1 MTITIC
7 GSTRFKDKIFE
18 VAEGLTLDGHIVFM
32 PTVFRHDDPN
42 LTTEMRIR
50 LENQYREMINKSD
63 AIFVVNVDKYIGE
76 TTYSMLDW
84 ATRMKKEVYFLEEI
98 NPPTEESTSE
108 SESVATKEA

>member
-7 GSTRFKDKIFE
+7 GSTRFKDQILE

-42 LTTEMRIR
+42 LTAEMRIR
-50 LENQYREMINKSD
+50 LENQHREMINKSD

-76 TTYSMLDW
+76 ATYSMLDW

-98 NPPTEESTSE
+98 NPPAEETTTES
-108 SESVATKEA
+108 KED

>member
-1 MTITIC
+1 MVITIC
-7 GSTRFKDKIFE
+7 GSTRFKDQILE
-18 VAEGLTLDGHIVFM
+18 VAEGLTLDGHIVMM

-50 LENQYREMINKSD
+50 LENQHREMINKSD

-76 TTYSMLDW
+76 ATYSMLDW

-98 NPPTEESTSE
+98 NPPAEEAE
-108 SESVATKEA
+108 PVAPKED

>member
-7 GSTRFKDKIFE
+7 GSTRFKDQILE
-18 VAEGLTLDGHIVFM
+18 VAEGLTLDGHIVMM

-42 LTTEMRIR
+42 LSTELRIR
-50 LENQYREMINKSD
+50 LENQHREMINKSD

-76 TTYSMLDW
+76 ATYSMLDW

-98 NPPTEESTSE
+98 NPPAEEAE
-108 SESVATKEA
+108 PVAPKED

>member
-7 GSTRFKDKIFE
+7 GSTRFKDKILE
-18 VAEGLTLDGHIVFM
+18 VAEGLTLDGHIVMM

-42 LTTEMRIR
+42 LSTELRIR
-50 LENQYREMINKSD
+50 LENQHREMINKSD

-76 TTYSMLDW
+76 ATYSMLDW

-98 NPPTEESTSE
+98 NPQTEETTTE
-108 SESVATKEA
+108 SKEG

>member
-7 GSTRFKDKIFE
+7 GSTRFKDQILE
-18 VAEGLTLDGHIVFM
+18 VAEGLTLDGHIVMM
-32 PTVFRHDDPN
+32 PTGVRHDDPN

-50 LENQYREMINKSD
+50 LENQHREMINKSD

-76 TTYSMLDW
+76 ATYSMLDW

-98 NPPTEESTSE
+98 NPPVEEAE
-108 SESVATKEA
+108 PVAPKED

>member
-98 NPPTEESTSE
+98 NPSAEESKTE
-108 SESVATKEA
+108 PVATKEA

>member
-7 GSTRFKDKIFE
+7 GSTRFKDQILE
-18 VAEGLTLDGHIVFM
+18 VAEGLTLDGHIVM
-32 PTVFRHDDPN
+32 LPTVFRHDDPN

-50 LENQYREMINKSD
+50 LENQHREMINKSD

-76 TTYSMLDW
+76 ATYSMLDW

-98 NPPTEESTSE
+98 NPQTEETE
-108 SESVATKEA
+108 PVAPKED

>member
-7 GSTRFKDKIFE
+7 GSTRFKDQILE
-18 VAEGLTLDGHIVFM
+18 VAEGLTLDGHIVMM

-50 LENQYREMINKSD
+50 LENQHREMINKSD

-76 TTYSMLDW
+76 ATYSMLDW

-98 NPPTEESTSE
+98 NPPVEETTTES
-108 SESVATKEA
+108 KEG

>member
-1 MTITIC
+1 MIITIC
-7 GSTRFKDKIFE
+7 GSTRFKDQILE
-18 VAEGLTLDGHIVFM
+18 VAEGLTLDGHIVMM

-50 LENQYREMINKSD
+50 LENQHREMINKSD

-76 TTYSMLDW
+76 ATYSMLDW

-98 NPPTEESTSE
+98 NPQTEETTTE
-108 SESVATKEA
+108 SKEG

>member
-7 GSTRFKDKIFE
+7 GSTRFKDQILE
-18 VAEGLTLDGHIVFM
+18 VAEGLTLDGHIVMM

-50 LENQYREMINKSD
+50 LENQHREMINKSD

-76 TTYSMLDW
+76 ATYSMLDW

-98 NPPTEESTSE
+98 NPPAEETATESK
-108 SESVATKEA
+108 VA

>member
-7 GSTRFKDKIFE
+7 GSTRFKDQILE
-18 VAEGLTLDGHIVFM
+18 VAEGLTLDGHIVMM

-50 LENQYREMINKSD
+50 LENQHREMINKSD

-76 TTYSMLDW
+76 ATYSMLDW
-84 ATRMKKEVYFLEEI
+84 ATRMKKEIYFLEEI
-98 NPPTEESTSE
+98 NPPTKETTTES
-108 SESVATKEA
+108 KEG

>member
-7 GSTRFKDKIFE
+7 GSTRFKDKILE
-18 VAEGLTLDGHIVFM
+18 VAEGLTLDGHIVMM

-50 LENQYREMINKSD
+50 LENQHREMINNSD

-76 TTYSMLDW
+76 ATYSMLDW

-98 NPPTEESTSE
+98 NPPAEEAE
-108 SESVATKEA
+108 PVAPKED

>member
-7 GSTRFKDKIFE
+7 GSTRFKDQILE
-18 VAEGLTLDGHIVFM
+18 VAEGLTLDGHIVMM

-50 LENQYREMINKSD
+50 LENQHREMINKSD

-76 TTYSMLDW
+76 ATYSMLDW

-98 NPPTEESTSE
+98 NQPAEE
-108 SESVATKEA
+108 ATAENKED

>member
-7 GSTRFKDKIFE
+7 GSTRFKDKILE
-18 VAEGLTLDGHIVFM
+18 VAEGLSLDGHIVMM

-42 LTTEMRIR
+42 LATEMRIR
-50 LENQYREMINKSD
+50 LENQHREMINKSD

-76 TTYSMLDW
+76 ATYSMLDW

-98 NPPTEESTSE
+98 NPQTEETTTE
-108 SESVATKEA
+108 SKEG

>member
-7 GSTRFKDKIFE
+7 GSTRFKDQILE
-18 VAEGLTLDGHIVFM
+18 VAEGLTLDGHIVMM

-50 LENQYREMINKSD
+50 LENQHREMIYKSD

-76 TTYSMLDW
+76 ATYSMLDW

-98 NPPTEESTSE
+98 NPQTEETATE
-108 SESVATKEA
+108 SKED

>member
-7 GSTRFKDKIFE
+7 GSTRFKDKILE
-18 VAEGLTLDGHIVFM
+18 VAEGLTLDGHIVMM

-42 LTTEMRIR
+42 LTAEMRIR
-50 LENQYREMINKSD
+50 LENQHREMINKSD

-76 TTYSMLDW
+76 ATYSMLDW

-98 NPPTEESTSE
+98 NPPAEETTTES
-108 SESVATKEA
+108 KEG

>member
-7 GSTRFKDKIFE
+7 GSTRFKDKILE
-18 VAEGLTLDGHIVFM
+18 VAEGLTLDGHIVMM

-50 LENQYREMINKSD
+50 LENQHREMINKSD

-76 TTYSMLDW
+76 ATYSMLDW

-98 NPPTEESTSE
+98 NPPAEEAE
-108 SESVATKEA
+108 PVAPKED

>member
-1 MTITIC
+1 MIITIC
-7 GSTRFKDKIFE
+7 GSTRFKDQILE
-18 VAEGLTLDGHIVFM
+18 VAEGLTLDGHIVMM

-50 LENQYREMINKSD
+50 LENQHREMINKSD

-76 TTYSMLDW
+76 ATYSMLDW

-98 NPPTEESTSE
+98 NPPAEETTTES
-108 SESVATKEA
+108 KED

>member
-7 GSTRFKDKIFE
+7 GSTRFKDQILE
-18 VAEGLTLDGHIVFM
+18 VAEGLTLDGHIVMM
-32 PTVFRHDDPN
+32 PTVFRHDDPA

-50 LENQYREMINKSD
+50 LENQHREMINRSD

-76 TTYSMLDW
+76 STYSMLDW

-98 NPPTEESTSE
+98 NPQAEETTVE
-108 SESVATKEA
+108 SKED

>member
-7 GSTRFKDKIFE
+7 GSTRFKDKILE
-18 VAEGLTLDGHIVFM
+18 VAEGLTLDGHIVMM

-76 TTYSMLDW
+76 ATYSMLDW

-98 NPPTEESTSE
+98 NPPAEEAE
-108 SESVATKEA
+108 PVAPKED

>member
-1 MTITIC
+1 MIITIC
-7 GSTRFKDKIFE
+7 GSTRFKDQILE
-18 VAEGLTLDGHIVFM
+18 VAEGLTLDGHIVMM

-50 LENQYREMINKSD
+50 LENQHREMINKSD

-76 TTYSMLDW
+76 ATYSMLDW

-98 NPPTEESTSE
+98 NPQTEEAET
-108 SESVATKEA
+108 VAPKED

>member
-7 GSTRFKDKIFE
+7 GSTRFKDQILE
-18 VAEGLTLDGHIVFM
+18 VAEGLTLDGHIVMM

-50 LENQYREMINKSD
+50 LENQHREMINKSD

-76 TTYSMLDW
+76 ATYSMLDW

-98 NPPTEESTSE
+98 NPPAEETTTES
-108 SESVATKEA
+108 KEG

>member
-7 GSTRFKDKIFE
+7 GSTRFKDQILE
-18 VAEGLTLDGHIVFM
+18 VAEGLTLDGHLVMM
-32 PTVFRHDDPN
+32 PTVFRHDDPA

-50 LENQYREMINKSD
+50 LENQHREMINKSD

-76 TTYSMLDW
+76 ATYSMLDW

-98 NPPTEESTSE
+98 NQPAAEEVE
-108 SESVATKEA
+108 PVAPKED

>member
-7 GSTRFKDKIFE
+7 GSTRFKDQILE

-32 PTVFRHDDPN
+32 PTVFRHDDAN

-50 LENQYREMINKSD
+50 LENQHREMINKSD

-76 TTYSMLDW
+76 ATYSMLDW

-98 NPPTEESTSE
+98 NPPAEETSDN
-108 SESVATKEA
+108 KEG

>member
-7 GSTRFKDKIFE
+7 GSTRFKDKILE
-18 VAEGLTLDGHIVFM
+18 VAEGLTLDGHIVMM
-32 PTVFRHDDPN
+32 PTVFRHDDSN

-50 LENQYREMINKSD
+50 LENQHREMINNSD

-76 TTYSMLDW
+76 ATYSMLDW

-98 NPPTEESTSE
+98 NPPAEEAE
-108 SESVATKEA
+108 PVAPKED

>member
-7 GSTRFKDKIFE
+7 GSTRFKDQILE
-18 VAEGLTLDGHIVFM
+18 VAEGLTLDGHIVMM

-50 LENQYREMINKSD
+50 LENQHREMINKSD

-76 TTYSMLDW
+76 ATYSMLDW

-98 NPPTEESTSE
+98 NPPTEETTAE
-108 SESVATKEA
+108 SKEG

>member
-7 GSTRFKDKIFE
+7 GSTRFKDQILE
-18 VAEGLTLDGHIVFM
+18 VAEGLTLDGHIVMM

-50 LENQYREMINKSD
+50 LENQHREMINKSD

-76 TTYSMLDW
+76 ATYSMLDW

-98 NPPTEESTSE
+98 NPQTEEAE
-108 SESVATKEA
+108 PVAPKED

>member
-7 GSTRFKDKIFE
+7 GSTRFKDKILE

-50 LENQYREMINKSD
+50 LENQYREMITKSD

-76 TTYSMLDW
+76 ATYSMLDW

-98 NPPTEESTSE
+98 NPPAEGSE
-108 SESVATKEA
+108 SEPVATKEA

>member
-7 GSTRFKDKIFE
+7 GSTRFKDQILE
-18 VAEGLTLDGHIVFM
+18 VAEGLTLDGHLVMM
-32 PTVFRHDDPN
+32 PTVFRHDDPA

-50 LENQYREMINKSD
+50 LENQHREMINKSD

-76 TTYSMLDW
+76 ATYSMLDW

-98 NPPTEESTSE
+98 NQPAAEE
-108 SESVATKEA
+108 ATAEAKED